1 MSTYSQD
8 KRPIRVKTALG
19 KDELMLSGFT
29 GTEKMSQPFS
39 YTLDLVSENA
49 AVDPA
54 SVLRKPATI
63 EIELPNDGGTRF
75 INGIVNRFS
84 QLGQVEDLTTYRAEI
99 VPWLWFLSLSS
110 DCKIYQNLSVTE
122 IVQQV
127 FKDDLGYSDFDIRCA
142 GSYPKREYCVQYRET
157 HLAFVSRLLEEEG
170 IFYFFEHGDGKH
182 TLVLADQP
190 SAVQPCPGMSS
201 ARMAS
206 HGEAQPDDV
215 ITRLVQEHAVE
226 SGKVTLRDYDPLQ
239 PSLRLEGTV
248 SGKEKEELY
257 DYPGDFTKMDEG
269 QRYARVR
276 LEAHEAQQQVVRGA
290 GTCRAMQSGYRFDLK
305 DHYRKEINQSYQIV
319 SVHHQAHAGDYRSW
333 DTAPLDYDNEFVCI
347 PHSVPYRPPRRTPR
361 PRVGGH
367 QTAVVVGKAGEE
379 IWVDKNGRIKVQ
391 FHWDRKGKKDENSSC
406 WVRVGTAWA
415 GKGWGAIHI
424 PRIGQEVLVEFL
436 DGDPQYPVVI
446 GSVWNGE
453 QTPPYTLPDNG
464 TQSGVKSRSSK
475 GGGTDTFNEI
485 RLEDKKD
492 KEEIFVQAQKD
503 LTVSVKNDE
512 KRTVLHDRTTE
523 IKNNETRTVKEGD
536 DTTTIEK
543 GKQTITVKQ
552 GDQATSIDQ
561 GDQTVT
567 IKMGKQVVTLSN
579 GDQQVNLKMGN
590 QSTKADMG
598 NITVK
603 AALGKVSMEAMQ
615 GLELKVGQSS
625 IKLDQTGVT
634 IKGMMLKLEGQIQT
648 ELKGTMTTVQGNA
661 MLTVKGGIAMIN

>member
-1 MSTYSQD
+1 
-8 KRPIRVKTALG
+8 
-19 KDELMLSGFT
+19 
-29 GTEKMSQPFS
+29 
-39 YTLDLVSENA
+39 
-49 AVDPA
+49 
-54 SVLRKPATI
+54 
-63 EIELPNDGGTRF
+63 
-75 INGIVNRFS
+75 
-84 QLGQVEDLTTYRAEI
+84 
-99 VPWLWFLSLSS
+99 
-110 DCKIYQNLSVTE
+110 
-122 IVQQV
+122 
-127 FKDDLGYSDFDIRCA
+127 
-142 GSYPKREYCVQYRET
+142 
-157 HLAFVSRLLEEEG
+157 
-170 IFYFFEHGDGKH
+170 
-182 TLVLADQP
+182 
-190 SAVQPCPGMSS
+190 MSS

-206 HGEAQPDDV
+206 HTEAQPDDV

-257 DYPGDFTKMDEG
+257 DYPGDFTKMDQG

-305 DHYRKEINQSYQIV
+305 DHYRKEINQTYQIV

-406 WVRVGTAWA
+406 WVRVSTQWA
-415 GKGWGAIHI
+415 GKAWGSIHV

-543 GKQTITVKQ
+543 GKQTIAVKQ

-567 IKMGKQVVTLSN
+567 IKMGKQVVTLSK
-579 GDQQVNLKMGN
+579 GDQQINLKMGN

-598 NITVK
+598 NITVQ

-648 ELKGTMTTVQGNA
+648 ELKGVMTTVQGSA
-661 MLTVKGGIAMIN
+661 MLTVKGGVAMIN

>member
-1 MSTYSQD
+1 MSAYSQD

-29 GTEKMSQPFS
+29 GTEGMSRLFS

-49 AVDPA
+49 AVDPTR
-54 SVLRKPATI
+54 VLRKPATI
-63 EIELPNDGGTRF
+63 QVELPNDGGTRF
-75 INGIVNRFS
+75 IDGVVSRFS

-110 DCKIYQNLSVTE
+110 DCRIYQNLSVPE
-122 IVQQV
+122 IVEQV
-127 FKDDLGYSDFDIRCA
+127 FSDLHYSAFDIRCA

-170 IFYFFEHGDGKH
+170 IFYFFEHDDGKH

-206 HGEAQPDDV
+206 HTEAQPDDV

-239 PSLRLEGTV
+239 PSLRLEGSV

-257 DYPGDFTKMDEG
+257 DYPGDFTVMDEG

-276 LEAHEAQQQVVRGA
+276 LEAHEARQQVVRGA

-305 DHYRKEINQSYQIV
+305 DHYRKEVNQTYQIV
-319 SVHHQAHAGDYRSW
+319 SVHHQARAGDYRSW

-347 PHSVPYRPPRRTPR
+347 PHSVPYRPPRTTPR
-361 PRVGGH
+361 PHVGGH

-391 FHWDRKGKKDENSSC
+391 VHWDRLGKKDENSSC
-406 WVRVGTAWA
+406 WVRVGTSWA

-446 GSVWNGE
+446 GSMWNGE
-453 QTPPYTLPDNG
+453 QTPPYSLPDNG
-464 TQSGVKSRSSK
+464 TQSGIKSRSSK

-523 IKNNETRTVKEGD
+523 IKNNDSRTVKEGD
-536 DTTTIEK
+536 DTTTVEK
-543 GKQTITVKQ
+543 GKQTVTVKQ
-552 GDQATSIDQ
+552 GDQVTAIDQ

-567 IKMGKQVVTLSN
+567 IKMGKQVVKLDKGDQTITLS
-579 GDQQVNLKMGN
+579 MGN
-590 QSTKADMG
+590 QTTKLNKG
-598 NITVK
+598 NVSLK
-603 AALGKVSMEAMQ
+603 AALGKVSIEAMQ
-615 GLELKVGQSS
+615 GIELKVGQSS
-625 IKLDQTGVT
+625 VKLDQKGVT
-634 IKGMMLKLEGQIQT
+634 IKGMMLTLEGQVQT
-648 ELKGTMTTVQGNA
+648 ELKGAMTTVQGSG